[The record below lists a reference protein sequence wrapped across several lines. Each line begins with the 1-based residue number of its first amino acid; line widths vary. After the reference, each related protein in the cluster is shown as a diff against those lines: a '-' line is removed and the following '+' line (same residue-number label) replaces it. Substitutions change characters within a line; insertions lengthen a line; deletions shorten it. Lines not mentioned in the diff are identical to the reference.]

1 MSHYLD
7 WKMDWQVALGSV
19 HLTLWKDSSGCL
31 SPPQGGGYK
40 VVSAV
45 FAAALSSLSAE
56 LN

>member
-7 WKMDWQVALGSV
+7 WKVDWQVALGSV